1 MKNVISIVG
10 VSLVVVAFAP
20 VAYSQTPNPYD
31 VTLCQQAVKSQIDL
45 EHDKAKVEFGDKDV
59 KNVSSGPSHAQ
70 VSGKGHFTKK
80 DGTKKKF
87 TYTCTVDTAAGRVVN
102 ASFTKQD

>member
-1 MKNVISIVG
+1 MRSIRVAISLG
-10 VSLVVVAFAP
+10 VAALAFGTA
-20 VAYSQTPNPYD
+20 ASSQTPNSYD
-31 VTLCQQAVKSQIDL
+31 VTLCQQAVKSQIEL
-45 EHDKAKVEFGDKDV
+45 EHDKAKIEFGDKDIQ
-59 KNVSSGPSHAQ
+59 NVSSGPSHAQ

-102 ASFTKQD
+102 ASFDKKD